1 MRSKLHATATIAVL
15 MGSPPLPSV
24 ARETHVA
31 AMTHFGYT
39 SPLYP
44 RNTARTLVPYPPE
57 GKPVRKAS
65 IRSMHSRHTERS
77 ASPSGPDLELVAVDP
92 EVRASIEVFVVDDEH
107 SLRESCASLLRNQ
120 GFSVTVSGRG
130 DDALRM
136 VKNRRFDICL
146 FDLYMSQASG
156 IELLEATMEANPD
169 SIVIVMTGNPTVESS
184 VAALRSG
191 AWDYLPK
198 PFSATHFEIL
208 VGRAAHAVVIARE
221 SSKPVEAEPSARVAS
236 GSDSHSDQ
244 VRLYGQSPALRSV
257 ITLAEKVART
267 DASVFITGESGTG
280 KEVIAQYIH
289 LHSRR
294 RSREMVPVNCAA
306 IPGDLLESEM
316 FGHVEGA
323 FTGAVREKEGLLEVA
338 NGGTLFLDELTELP
352 LPTQAKLLRVLQ
364 DGVVRRV
371 GSTKTNAV
379 VNVRFIAATNRDP
392 MRAIDE
398 GYLRK
403 DLHYRLRV
411 VPIHIPPLRERPED
425 IPVLAEQFL
434 KEFWKQHRGEGE
446 APEFSKEAMDALR
459 RAPWKGNVRE
469 LRNVIEHLV
478 VLAEPG
484 SEVGAEDLVFI
495 DEEPGSDGDGTARF
509 ATSIMNMDYHSAREQ
524 VLAQFEMDYLT
535 NVVRSSGGNI
545 SDAARLAGVDRT
557 TLYRLM
563 EKHGMERD
571 SLLRSIHEGSWGS
584 GG

>member
-1 MRSKLHATATIAVL
+1 
-15 MGSPPLPSV
+15 
-24 ARETHVA
+24 
-31 AMTHFGYT
+31 
-39 SPLYP
+39 
-44 RNTARTLVPYPPE
+44 
-57 GKPVRKAS
+57 
-65 IRSMHSRHTERS
+65 
-77 ASPSGPDLELVAVDP
+77 
-92 EVRASIEVFVVDDEH
+92 
-107 SLRESCASLLRNQ
+107 
-120 GFSVTVSGRG
+120 
-130 DDALRM
+130 
-136 VKNRRFDICL
+136 
-146 FDLYMSQASG
+146 
-156 IELLEATMEANPD
+156 
-169 SIVIVMTGNPTVESS
+169 
-184 VAALRSG
+184 
-191 AWDYLPK
+191 
-198 PFSATHFEIL
+198 
-208 VGRAAHAVVIARE
+208 
-221 SSKPVEAEPSARVAS
+221 
-236 GSDSHSDQ
+236 
-244 VRLYGQSPALRSV
+244 
-257 ITLAEKVART
+257 
-267 DASVFITGESGTG
+267 VFITGESGTG

-371 GSTKTNAV
+371 GSTKTDAV

-392 MRAIDE
+392 MRAIED

-425 IPVLAEQFL
+425 IPVLARQFL
-434 KEFWKQHRGEGE
+434 EEFWAQHRDRNTPAPTLTQE
-446 APEFSKEAMDALR
+446 AIDALR

-478 VLAEPG
+478 VLADPG
-484 SEVGAEDLVFI
+484 SAVSPEDLSFI
-495 DEEPGSDGDGTARF
+495 DDDPGTSENGGASF
-509 ATSIMNMDYHSAREQ
+509 AAALMNMDYHSAREY
-524 VLAQFEMDYLT
+524 VLAQFEVDYLT

-545 SDAARLAGVDRT
+545 SDAARMAGVDRT

-571 SLLRSIHEGSWGS
+571 SLLRSFHDNGNSS
-584 GG
+584 G